1 LVATLAA
8 NGRKAGLVIV
18 PALAAPEW
26 ASGIA
31 RQSTPNRRQAP
42 HDLARR
48 GAIQATRKVLQFQRI
63 RAAFARVKMQEER
76 CYAASEARFEA
87 KTSQ

>member
-8 NGRKAGLVIV
+8 NSRKAELVIV
-18 PALAAPEW
+18 RALAAPRIGLGDHSP
-26 ASGIA
+26 AHA
-31 RQSTPNRRQAP
+31 NRCQTP

-48 GAIQATRKVLQFQRI
+48 GAIQATRKVLRFQCI